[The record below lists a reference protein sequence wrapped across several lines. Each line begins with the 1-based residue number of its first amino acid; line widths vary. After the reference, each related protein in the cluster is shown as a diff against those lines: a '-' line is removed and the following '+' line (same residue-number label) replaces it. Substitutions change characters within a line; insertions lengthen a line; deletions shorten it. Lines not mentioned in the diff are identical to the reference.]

1 MMQFISKSL
10 ASFAILILPLLTLSQ
25 STYLPQGHKHQQFLN
40 RMEIK
45 MQRNPDFNVTTV
57 KPLSRHLAVIG
68 VEAADSLEKA
78 GSLPLSRVDKHNL
91 RSFLMNN
98 SEWVTGDTAEFYSR
112 RSLWNTF
119 YKTKAHLLEVDE
131 KDFFLAVNPVFQ
143 GQLSTESDNNGDGI
157 FLNSKGVTLRGLIAN
172 RIGFSAYITDNQER
186 GPTFVQQRVNQF
198 LAVPGA
204 GFYKPFKTTATDYI
218 DARGSINFGVT
229 KYIDVQ
235 FGYDKN
241 FIGNGYRSLF
251 LSDFA
256 NSALFLKLNTRIW
269 KINYQNIFM
278 ELTPQF
284 KNAAGTSN
292 LLLDKKYSAM
302 HHLSV
307 NVTKWL
313 NVGLF
318 DAVIFGRENHFEFSY
333 LNPIMFLR
341 AAEQQNGSSDNAILG
356 FDFKANVAKRFQFY
370 GQFMLDEFYLKE
382 IKAGNGWWGNKFG
395 VQLGSKYIDAFGAKN
410 LDLQGEINI
419 VRPFSYSH
427 SDSTANF
434 THYNQPMTHPL
445 GANFLEA
452 IGIIRYQ
459 PHPKWQTSARLI
471 VWRQGLDT
479 GNSNIGVNIFKI
491 NTTRSGDYGYDLPSG
506 EPINGI
512 NFQFLVSYEIK
523 ENIFFEASALLR
535 SVKTTHVNTIDNNAA
550 VMTAGIRIN
559 MFRREY
565 DY

>member
-1 MMQFISKSL
+1 MQFIVKTL
-10 ASFAILILPLLTLSQ
+10 ASFAILILPFIVSGQ

-40 RMEIK
+40 RLEIK
-45 MQRNPDFNVTTV
+45 MQRNPDFNVSTV

-68 VEAADSLEKA
+68 AESADSMEKA
-78 GSLPLSRVDKHNL
+78 GALSLSGVDKYNM

-98 SEWVTGDTAEFYSR
+98 AEWVTGDTSDFYSKT
-112 RSLWNTF
+112 SLWNTF
-119 YKTKAHLLEVDE
+119 YKTKAHLLEVNE
-131 KDFFLAVNPVFQ
+131 KDFFLAINPVFQ
-143 GQLSTESDNNGDGI
+143 GQLSSESDNNGDRV
-157 FLNSKGVTLRGLIAN
+157 FLNSKGISLRGLIAK
-172 RIGFSAYITDNQER
+172 RVGFSAYITDNQER
-186 GPTFVQQRVNQF
+186 GPSFVQERVNQF

-204 GFYKPFKTTATDYI
+204 GFYKPFKRTATDYI

-256 NSALFLKLNTRIW
+256 NNYLFLKLNTRIW

-284 KNAAGTSN
+284 KNAGGSSN
-292 LLLDKKYSAM
+292 LLLDKKYAAM
-302 HHLSV
+302 HHLSI

-318 DAVIFGRENHFEFSY
+318 DAVIFGRRNKFDFLY
-333 LNPIMFLR
+333 LNPIIFLR
-341 AAEQQNGSSDNAILG
+341 GAEQQNGSSDNAILG

-370 GQFMLDEFYLKE
+370 GQIMLDEFYLKE
-382 IKAGNGWWGNKFG
+382 IRAGDGWWANKFG
-395 VQLGSKYIDAFGAKN
+395 IQGGGKYIDAFGIKN
-410 LDLQGEINI
+410 LDLQGEINL

-427 SDSTANF
+427 TDSTANY
-434 THYNQPMTHPL
+434 THYNQPMAHQL

-459 PHPKWQTSARLI
+459 PLPRWQTSARLI
-471 VWRQGLDT
+471 LWRQGIDT
-479 GNSNIGVNIFKI
+479 GTSNIGVNIFKV
-491 NTTRSGDYGYDLPSG
+491 NTTRSGEYGFALPSG
-506 EPINGI
+506 EPVNGI
-512 NFQFLVSYEIK
+512 NFQFLVSYEIR
-523 ENIFFEASALLR
+523 ENIFFEASALIR
-535 SVKTTHVNTIDNNAA
+535 SLKTTNVGTIDRNTS
-550 VMTAGIRIN
+550 VITAGIRMN

>member
-1 MMQFISKSL
+1 MQFIIKTL
-10 ASFAILILPLLTLSQ
+10 VAAAIFASPLIATAQ

-45 MQRNPDFNVTTV
+45 LQRNPDFNVTTV
-57 KPLSRHLAVIG
+57 KPLSRRLAVAG
-68 VEAADSLEKA
+68 VEAADSLFQA
-78 GSLPLSRVDKHNL
+78 GELPLTNVDQYNM

-98 SEWVTGDTAEFYSR
+98 PEWVTGDKSEFASK

-131 KDFFLAVNPVFQ
+131 KDFFLAVNPLYS
-143 GQLSTESDNNGDGI
+143 GQISSESDNNGDRV
-157 FLNSKGVTLRGLIAN
+157 FLNSKGVNVRGLIAN

-186 GPTFVQQRVNQF
+186 GPSFVQERVNQF

-204 GFYKPFKTTATDYI
+204 GFYKPFKTTGTDYI

-256 NSALFLKLNTRIW
+256 NNYLFLKLNTRIW

-284 KNAAGTSN
+284 KNAAGSSN
-292 LLLDKKYSAM
+292 LLLDKKYAAM
-302 HHLSV
+302 HHLSM

-318 DAVIFGRENHFEFSY
+318 DAVVFGRRNKFDFLY
-333 LNPIMFLR
+333 LNPIIFLR
-341 AAEQQNGSSDNAILG
+341 AAEQQNGSPDNAILG

-370 GQFMLDEFYLKE
+370 GQLMLDEFYLKE
-382 IKAGNGWWGNKFG
+382 IRDGNGWWANKWG
-395 VQLGSKYIDAFGAKN
+395 VQLGGKYIDALGVKN
-410 LDLQGEINI
+410 LDLQGEVNV

-427 SDSTANF
+427 TDSTANY
-434 THYNQPMTHPL
+434 THYNQPMAHPL

-452 IGIIRYQ
+452 TGIIRYQ
-459 PHPKWQTSARLI
+459 PTPKLQTSARLI
-471 VWRQGLDT
+471 LWRQGIDT
-479 GNSNIGVNIFKI
+479 GNSNIGVNIFKV
-491 NTTRSGDYGYDLPSG
+491 NTTRSGEYGFDLPSG
-506 EPINGI
+506 EPVNGV

-523 ENIFFEASALLR
+523 ENIFLEASALIR
-535 SVKTTHVNTIDNNAA
+535 SLKTVNINTINRNTS
-550 VMTAGIRIN
+550 VITAGIRMN

>member
-1 MMQFISKSL
+1 MMQFIVKTL
-10 ASFAILILPLLTLSQ
+10 ASIAILISPFIVLSQ
-25 STYLPQGHKHQQFLN
+25 STYLPQGNKHQQFLN
-40 RMEIK
+40 RMEIL

-57 KPLSRHLAVIG
+57 KPFNRSLAVRG
-68 VEAADSLEKA
+68 VEAADSLDKA
-78 GSLPLSRVDKHNL
+78 SVLHLSKVDRYNL

-98 SEWVTGDTAEFYSR
+98 SEWVTGDTSDFYSKT
-112 RSLWNTF
+112 SLWNTF
-119 YKTKAHLLEVDE
+119 YRTRANLVEVNE
-131 KDFFLAVNPVFQ
+131 KDFFLAVNPVLQ
-143 GQLSTESDNNGDGI
+143 AQLSSESSYDGDRV
-157 FLNSKGVTLRGLIAN
+157 FLNSKGVAVRGLIAK

-186 GPTFVQQRVNQF
+186 GPSFVQERVNQF
-198 LAVPGA
+198 LAVPGS
-204 GFYKPFKTTATDYI
+204 GFYKPFKTSATDYI
-218 DARGSINFGVT
+218 DARGSIDFGVT

-256 NSALFLKLNTRIW
+256 NNYLFLKLNTRIW
-269 KINYQNIFM
+269 KVNYQNIFM

-284 KNAAGTSN
+284 KNAAGSSN
-292 LLLDKKYSAM
+292 QLLDKKYAAM
-302 HHLSV
+302 HHLSI

-318 DAVIFGRENHFEFSY
+318 DAVIFGRRNKFDFLY
-333 LNPIMFLR
+333 LNPIIFLR
-341 AAEQQNGSSDNAILG
+341 AAEQQNGSHDNAIIG

-370 GQFMLDEFYLKE
+370 GQLMLDEFYLKE
-382 IKAGNGWWGNKFG
+382 IRAGNGWWANKFG
-395 VQLGSKYIDAFGAKN
+395 IQAGGKYIDAFGAKN
-410 LDLQGEINI
+410 LDLQGEINL

-427 SDSTANF
+427 TDSTANY
-434 THYNQPMTHPL
+434 THYNQPMAHPL

-471 VWRQGLDT
+471 LWRQGIDT

-491 NTTRSGDYGYDLPSG
+491 NTTRSGEYGFDLPSG
-506 EPINGI
+506 EPVNGV
-512 NFQFLVSYEIK
+512 NLQLLVSYEIK
-523 ENIFFEASALLR
+523 ENIFFEASALIR
-535 SVKTTHVNTIDNNAA
+535 SLKTANVNTIDKNGS
-550 VMTAGIRIN
+550 VITAGIRMN